1 MVVKKPAAAG
11 RSPNSQAPGEGASTT
26 GGGKRT
32 QAPAPD
38 GSGRRTVA
46 AQAARK
52 TTVTQRLADAP
63 ADETVRSPAGKTTAK
78 KTTAK
83 KTTAKKAT
91 TKKATTKKA
100 TTKKAAAKK
109 AAAKKTTA
117 KKTTAKKAA
126 ADKAAPAKKTTGRAG
141 PAKSA
146 GTGAKKTG
154 AGKVAAKKSAV
165 GTAAGT
171 ASGSAVPAART
182 AAEPGVLAVLPGE
195 DPWTAEE
202 VEEARTELL
211 GEVERMRTE
220 ITSSEAAVAG
230 LMRDGGDATGDEADT
245 GSKNITRESELALA
259 ANTRETLVQA
269 EHALHRLDEGT
280 YGLCEVCGN
289 PIGKARMQAFPRATL
304 CLDDKQ
310 RQERR

>member
-63 ADETVRSPAGKTTAK
+63 ADETVRSPAGKTTA
-78 KTTAK
+78 
-83 KTTAKKAT
+83 
-91 TKKATTKKA
+91 KKATTKKA